1 MSRSLR
7 TLITVTAAAALLAAP
22 ISASARQAAGTPA
35 PGQRPAAGV
44 FGCAAS
50 GNQQEIGA
58 VVGGL
63 AGAAIGNA
71 VGRDN
76 RTVGIL
82 LGGALGAAA
91 GSWIGC
97 RLQIADQQK
106 AEAALQRALAENA
119 SQSWRSEI
127 GAASGT
133 VDVLST
139 QMVPVSGAGFG
150 PEPVNTPG
158 LPPFPMGVM
167 QLTNYDMAP
176 RGIYTARSRANLRAG
191 PGTSNAVVGQLVAG
205 ETVEVLAGV
214 PGQPWVLV
222 GSAAG
227 ARGYVAASLL
237 RGGPGASS
245 RTVAAPP
252 TRPCRMLRETI
263 DGIGEAPQVSIY
275 RGCQN
280 FDGSWS
286 LTPA

>member
-1 MSRSLR
+1 MSRALR
-7 TLITVTAAAALLAAP
+7 TLITATTAAALLAAP
-22 ISASARQAAGTPA
+22 ISAAARQATGAPA

-82 LGGALGAAA
+82 VGGAIGAAA

-97 RLQIADQQK
+97 RLQIADQEK
-106 AEAALQRALAENA
+106 AQAALQRALAENS

-127 GAASGT
+127 GAASGS
-133 VDVLST
+133 VEVLST
-139 QMVPVSGAGFG
+139 QMVAVSGPGFG
-150 PEPVNTPG
+150 AEPMNAPG

-176 RGIYTARSRANLRAG
+176 RGIYTARARANLRAG

-227 ARGYVAASLL
+227 ARGYVASSLL
-237 RGGPGASS
+237 RGGPSS
-245 RTVAAPP
+245 ATRTVAAPP
-252 TRPCRMLRETI
+252 ARPCRLLRETI
-263 DGIGEAPQVSIY
+263 DGIGDAPQVSMY

-280 FDGSWS
+280 ADGSWS
-286 LTPA
+286 LNPA

>member
-1 MSRSLR
+1 MSSTLR
-7 TLITVTAAAALLAAP
+7 TAITIAAATALLAAP
-22 ISASARQAAGTPA
+22 IAASARQAAGAPA
-35 PGQRPAAGV
+35 QRPAAGV
-44 FGCAAS
+44 FGCAAT

-82 LGGALGAAA
+82 VGGALGAAA

-106 AEAALQRALAENA
+106 AQAALQRALVENS

-127 GAASGT
+127 GAASGS

-139 QMVPVSGAGFG
+139 QMVQVSGPGFG
-150 PEPVNTPG
+150 AEPVNAPG

-167 QLTNYDMAP
+167 QLTNYDMSP

-222 GSAAG
+222 GSPAG

-237 RGGPGASS
+237 RGGPVTNA
-245 RTVAAPP
+245 RTAAAVP

-263 DGIGEAPQVSIY
+263 DGIGDAPQVSMY

-280 FDGSWS
+280 ADGSWS
-286 LTPA
+286 LNPA